1 MPTIN
6 LTKRSIEAL
15 PLTTAGQV
23 LYRDTELKGFGLR
36 VGSTSKVFFVEGQV
50 RRRTVR
56 STIGKF
62 GPLSPDVARRLA
74 LQQLA
79 EMSQG
84 RDPNA
89 ERRREEAESLSLR
102 AAFESFFAAKPNL
115 SRGTKSNYQRTLNL
129 YLADWA
135 AQPLRDISRQAI
147 LLRHRRIS
155 DEHGP
160 VTANY
165 AMRHLRSVY
174 NFVAATHEEYPSN
187 PVAILTQARTWAP
200 ERRRRRLVPA
210 HDLFAWWAAV
220 MQEQPLARDF
230 LLVALFTGMRRRE
243 IAGLRWENVDLRG
256 RTLTVPKT
264 KNGEPLTL
272 PLSSFL
278 TRLLME
284 RRLLVGG
291 SPYVFPTRSATGHVA
306 EVKSFTRRVG
316 ERCGVEFSAHDL
328 RRTFITIA
336 ESLDIPA
343 YALKRLLNHRAS
355 ADVTGGYIVIDV
367 ERLREPVEKIAQQIL
382 ESTSGGENSRLA
394 ACK

>member
-23 LYRDTELKGFGLR
+23 LYRDRMLKGFGLR
-36 VGSTSKVFFVEGQV
+36 VGSTSKVFFAEGQV
-50 RRRTVR
+50 RGRTVR
-56 STIGKF
+56 SSIGKF

-89 ERRREEAESLSLR
+89 ERRRENVQSLTLR
-102 AAFESFFAAKPNL
+102 DAFESFFAARPNL
-115 SRGTKSNYQRTLNL
+115 SRWTVSNYRRTLDL
-129 YLADWA
+129 YLSDWA
-135 AQPLRDISRQAI
+135 AQPLREISRQGV
-147 LLRHRRIS
+147 LMRHRRIS
-155 DEHGP
+155 GEHGP
-160 VTANY
+160 VAANY
-165 AMRHLRSVY
+165 AMRHLRSIY
-174 NFVAATHEEYPSN
+174 NFVAATHEDYPAN
-187 PVAILTQARTWAP
+187 PVSILTQARTWAP

-210 HDLFAWWAAV
+210 HDLPAWWAAV
-220 MQEQPLARDF
+220 MDEPPLARDF

-243 IAGLRWENVDLRG
+243 IGGLRWEDVDLRG
-256 RTLTVPKT
+256 RSLTVPKT
-264 KNGEPLTL
+264 KNGDPLTL

-278 TRLLME
+278 VRLLME
-284 RRLLVGG
+284 RKLLVGG
-291 SPYVFPTRSATGHVA
+291 SAFVFPTRSASGHVT

-316 ERCGVEFSAHDL
+316 ECCGVEFSTHDL

-343 YALKRLLNHRAS
+343 YALKRLLNHRAA
-355 ADVTGGYIVIDV
+355 ADVTGGYIVMDA
-367 ERLREPVEKIAQQIL
+367 ERLRGPVEKIASHIQQ
-382 ESTSGGENSRLA
+382 LA
-394 ACK
+394 TRDIEMPGVA

>member
-1 MPTIN
+1 MSN
-6 LTKRSIEAL
+6 
-15 PLTTAGQV
+15 
-23 LYRDTELKGFGLR
+23 Y
-36 VGSTSKVFFVEGQV
+36 
-50 RRRTVR
+50 RRTLDR
-56 STIGKF
+56 
-62 GPLSPDVARRLA
+62 
-74 LQQLA
+74 
-79 EMSQG
+79 
-84 RDPNA
+84 
-89 ERRREEAESLSLR
+89 
-102 AAFESFFAAKPNL
+102 
-115 SRGTKSNYQRTLNL
+115 
-129 YLADWA
+129 YLPDWA
-135 AQPLRDISRQAI
+135 CQPLREISRQGV
-147 LLRHRRIS
+147 LTRHRRIS

-160 VTANY
+160 VAANY

-174 NFVAATHEEYPSN
+174 NFVAATHEDYPAN

-210 HDLFAWWAAV
+210 HDLPAWWAAV
-220 MQEQPLARDF
+220 MEEPPLARDF

-278 TRLLME
+278 ARLLME
-284 RRLLVGG
+284 RKLLVGG
-291 SPYVFPTRSATGHVA
+291 SPFVFPTRSATGHVA

-343 YALKRLLNHRAS
+343 YALKRLLNHRAA

-367 ERLREPVEKIAQQIL
+367 ERLREPVERIARHIL
-382 ESTSGGENSRLA
+382 MLVLVADLPVQMRSPARDHA
-394 ACK
+394 AAVG